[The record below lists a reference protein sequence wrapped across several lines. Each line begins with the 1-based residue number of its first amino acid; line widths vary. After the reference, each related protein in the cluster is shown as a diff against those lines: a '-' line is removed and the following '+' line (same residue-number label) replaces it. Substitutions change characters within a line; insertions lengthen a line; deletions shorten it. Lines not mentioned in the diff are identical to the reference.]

1 MRLLSPLG
9 IVIVMGFPGG
19 ASGKEDVSNVDSIS
33 GLGRSSGVGSSNP
46 MQYSF
51 LENFMNRGA
60 WWVTVHGVTK
70 SWTGLSN

>member
-1 MRLLSPLG
+1 MVKKPPANVG
-9 IVIVMGFPGG
+9 DPT
-19 ASGKEDVSNVDSIS
+19 DVHSIS

-70 SWTGLSN
+70 ELDTTEHSKEEDS